1 MAEYTNQALEI
12 EEQIERL
19 EKNGLIIADREQAI
33 RILSI
38 VSYFR
43 LANYWRPMEVDKV
56 KHLFKP
62 NSTFDNALSLYYFDK
77 ELRAL
82 IFAAIQSIEIA
93 LRTKIIHHFSLAHG
107 PFWFMNDGLMKST
120 KQQEENLSS
129 LSKELSR
136 SKEDFIKEHFQKYT
150 SPAMPP
156 AWKTLEVASF
166 GVLSKLYGNFKDKTA
181 KKKIAREFGV
191 PQHEYLESWMR
202 SIAVLR
208 NCCAHHARIWNRRFS
223 MIPQIPQT
231 MQSAWIENMDF
242 DNTKLYPLLCCVVYW
257 LKGIYA
263 DHSFTQKFKLLL
275 KAYPNIDITA
285 MGFPPSWENEPLWN
299 N

>member
-257 LKGIYA
+257 LNSIYA

>member
-1 MAEYTNQALEI
+1 MVEYTNQALEI

-93 LRTKIIHHFSLAHG
+93 LRTKIIHHF
-107 PFWFMNDGLMKST
+107 
-120 KQQEENLSS
+120 
-129 LSKELSR
+129 R
-136 SKEDFIKEHFQKYT
+136 
-150 SPAMPP
+150 
-156 AWKTLEVASF
+156 
-166 GVLSKLYGNFKDKTA
+166 
-181 KKKIAREFGV
+181 
-191 PQHEYLESWMR
+191 
-202 SIAVLR
+202 
-208 NCCAHHARIWNRRFS
+208 
-223 MIPQIPQT
+223 
-231 MQSAWIENMDF
+231 
-242 DNTKLYPLLCCVVYW
+242 
-257 LKGIYA
+257 
-263 DHSFTQKFKLLL
+263 
-275 KAYPNIDITA
+275 
-285 MGFPPSWENEPLWN
+285 
-299 N
+299 

>member
-107 PFWFMNDGLMKST
+107 PFWFMKDGLMKST

-257 LKGIYA
+257 LNGIYA

-275 KAYPNIDITA
+275 KTYPNIDITA